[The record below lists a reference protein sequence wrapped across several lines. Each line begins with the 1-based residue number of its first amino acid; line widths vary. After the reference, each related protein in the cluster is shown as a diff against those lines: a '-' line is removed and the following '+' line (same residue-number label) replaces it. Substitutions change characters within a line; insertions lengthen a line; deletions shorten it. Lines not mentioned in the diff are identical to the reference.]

1 MSNKIDMV
9 GYKVGKLTVISENTD
24 SNNGYY
30 WNCLCECGNITVV
43 SGANL
48 RRKISP
54 TKSCGCIGK
63 RYDSVN
69 TSHGLSKSRI
79 NRIYHNMRARCTNKN
94 HKYYYNYGGRGI
106 NICKEWNNFENFAEW
121 AFANGYSDNLTIER
135 IDVDLGYSPDN
146 CVWIPVSEQKFNRRI
161 PSNNKSGYPG
171 ISFDKKYKK
180 YVAKLVHEKKWIHIG
195 TYNTFLEALS
205 ARRNLE
211 LETYGQYL
219 YELPEQFK
227 ELS

>member
-1 MSNKIDMV
+1 MTKINMI
-9 GYKVGKLTVISENTD
+9 GYKVGRLEVISESHKTGYN
-24 SNNGYY
+24 YY
-30 WNCLCECGNITVV
+30 WNCLCNCGNHTIVSTVK
-43 SGANL
+43 L
-48 RRKISP
+48 RKNNP
-54 TKSCGCIGK
+54 TQSCGCLNK
-63 RYDSVN
+63 ERTKESN
-69 TSHGLSKSRI
+69 TRHGLSKTRI
-79 NRIYHNMRARCTNKN
+79 NSIHRGIKNRCRNET
-94 HKYYYNYGGRGI
+94 HEYYYNYGGRGI
-106 NICKEWNNFENFAEW
+106 DICKEWEKIEDFAEW

-180 YVAKLVHEKKWIHIG
+180 YVAKLVHEKNWIHIG